1 MIQISNSIEIA
12 RPVLEV
18 FNYVAD
24 VNNNPQWMPVLG
36 VQKTSEGTAGKGTRF
51 RQQFFLM
58 GAYYEMTGV
67 ITSFEPDKKISFEFD
82 APVFAWRG
90 DYLFEPTATG
100 TRVSAKGDIALN
112 GPMKMMETMFT
123 PKIRKLI
130 NDTAPQLKKI
140 LESNQRLCTT

>member
-12 RPVLEV
+12 RPVMQV

-24 VNNNPQWMPVLG
+24 VNNNPQWMPVQR
-36 VQKTSEGTAGKGTRF
+36 VQKISDGAAGKGTKF

-58 GAYYEMTGV
+58 GANYEMTGV
-67 ITSFEPDKKISFEFD
+67 ISAFEPDKKISFEFD

-90 DYLFEPTATG
+90 DYLFEPTPTG
-100 TRVSAKGDIALN
+100 TRVSAKGNITLM
-112 GPMKMMETMFT
+112 GPIKMMETMFA

-140 LESNQRLCTT
+140 LESK